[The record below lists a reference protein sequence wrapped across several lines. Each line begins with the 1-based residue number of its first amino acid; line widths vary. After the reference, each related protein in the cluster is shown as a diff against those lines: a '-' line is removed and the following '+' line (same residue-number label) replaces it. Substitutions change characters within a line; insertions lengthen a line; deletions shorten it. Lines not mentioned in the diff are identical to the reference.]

1 MREVFSHRLSRK
13 HTCAACRQSGP
24 AKLAEPTPYPQV
36 GVRGGILFSHAGWT
50 SVVIIRDGYTKDTIL
65 VASVHAPSR
74 ASEPSAQT
82 VKATLQ
88 ALVSFSRVR
97 SFKMPFSG
105 SLMVR
110 PGVAI
115 PQTAVLFLCAHCR
128 VIGGWWASLPH
139 CSVSCFWARVVFC
152 SSLYPQAPGQ
162 CLTPTRCSTTDC

>member
-13 HTCAACRQSGP
+13 HTCAACRQGGP
-24 AKLAEPTPYPQV
+24 AKLAEPSPYLQV
-36 GVRGGILFSHAGWT
+36 GVRGEYCSRMLAGLAWASLET
-50 SVVIIRDGYTKDTIL
+50 VIQDTIL

-88 ALVSFSRVR
+88 ALVSFSRVQ
-97 SFKMPFSG
+97 SFKMPLSG

-110 PGVAI
+110 PGMAI

-128 VIGGWWASLPH
+128 VIGGWWASFPH

-162 CLTPTRCSTTDC
+162 CLTPTRCSTNDC